1 MLSTGSSAR
10 FSESRSSEDGQ
21 LLVFRNLKTSPAELI
36 VSISRTDNDEAVGT
50 RSKQTDLLL
59 AARPG
64 GYIAIAARKFGL
76 CGTGTL
82 ILPETLGE
90 AGLVMM

>member
-1 MLSTGSSAR
+1 MR
-10 FSESRSSEDGQ
+10 Q
-21 LLVFRNLKTSPAELI
+21 LAPDPNLP
-36 VSISRTDNDEAVGT
+36 
-50 RSKQTDLLL
+50 DLLL

-64 GYIAIAARKFGL
+64 GYIAIAARKLGL
-76 CGTGTL
+76 CGTGTF